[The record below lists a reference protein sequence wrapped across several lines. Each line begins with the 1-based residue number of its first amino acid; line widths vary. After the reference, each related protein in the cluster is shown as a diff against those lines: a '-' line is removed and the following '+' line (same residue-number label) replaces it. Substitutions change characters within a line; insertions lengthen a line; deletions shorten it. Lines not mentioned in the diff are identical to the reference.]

1 MKQIKILFPAT
12 VVLVIV
18 LVILVLAS
26 SCTKDLNTSPI
37 DPNSLSANKIFSND
51 SSYSQFL
58 AQCYGGLGLTGL
70 NANPGYGDPDFT
82 AGDEGTTSFG
92 RALFT
97 LEELSTDEVFNYW
110 GDGSLNELHYQNWSD
125 ANSYLELMYERLYF
139 NITVCNQ
146 FIADVTP
153 RLGGLSG
160 TLKSNVTQYIAE
172 ARFLRALNYFYA
184 MDLWGNIPFVT
195 EKDPI
200 GAFLPPQITQ
210 ANLFA
215 YIESELKAIGPAL
228 LPPSTNYNVYGR
240 ANKAAAW
247 MLLAKLYL
255 NAPVY
260 LGSGTNKYASC
271 IAYCDS
277 IINTGV
283 YSLHTTSLGTYP
295 PYVELFL
302 GDNHRCTEEIIF
314 PIRSSATESQTYGG
328 ATYLVNAEC
337 AQGTMPFDSTIN
349 GLDGTT
355 GYGWGGNTTTYA
367 FMQNFTDMSGATD
380 TRAMFTYKGA
390 GAATVNLSSGQVY
403 GNNLPLTVS
412 KWRNKNSNGAM
423 SSNTGFMN
431 NDIPIFRYSEVLLT
445 YAEATI
451 RNTGSPDQ
459 TSLNYV
465 NQVLTRAYNGSNTG
479 NITLGG
485 LTLNFLM
492 AERGREFYWEMQR
505 RTDLIRFGQFSG
517 GTYVW
522 DWKGGVAAGRS
533 VDTHYN
539 LYPLPA
545 ADLGVNSNLKQNP
558 GY

>member
-1 MKQIKILFPAT
+1 
-12 VVLVIV
+12 
-18 LVILVLAS
+18 
-26 SCTKDLNTSPI
+26 
-37 DPNSLSANKIFSND
+37 
-51 SSYSQFL
+51 
-58 AQCYGGLGLTGL
+58 
-70 NANPGYGDPDFT
+70 
-82 AGDEGTTSFG
+82 
-92 RALFT
+92 LFT

-110 GDGSLNELHYQNWSD
+110 GDGSLNELEYDSWSD
-125 ANSYLELMYERLYF
+125 GNSYLELMYERLYF
-139 NITVCNQ
+139 NIVVCNQ
-146 FIADVTP
+146 YIADVTP
-153 RLGGLSG
+153 RMGGLSG
-160 TLKSNVTQYIAE
+160 TLKANVTQYIAE

-184 MDLWGNIPFVT
+184 LDLWGNVPFVT

-200 GAFLPPQITQ
+200 GSFLPPQITQ

-215 YIESELKAIGPAL
+215 YIESELKAISPAL
-228 LPPSTNYNVYGR
+228 LPPSTNYNTYGR
-240 ANKAAAW
+240 ANKATAW

-260 LGSGTNKYASC
+260 LGSSTNKYASC
-271 IAYCDS
+271 ITYCDS
-277 IINTGV
+277 IINAGV
-283 YSLHTTSLGTYP
+283 YSLHSTSAGKYP

-314 PIRSSATESQTYGG
+314 PIRCSASQSNTYGG
-328 ATYLVNAEC
+328 STYLINAEC
-337 AQGTMPFDSTIN
+337 ASGTMPLDSSVC
-349 GLDGTT
+349 GLDGST
-355 GYGWGGNTTTYA
+355 GYGWGGNTTKFA
-367 FMQNFTDMSGATD
+367 FMQNFSDMTGATD
-380 TRAMFTYKGA
+380 TRAMFLYKGTK
-390 GAATVNLSSGQVY
+390 AATVDLSAGQVY

-412 KWRNKNSNGAM
+412 KWRNKNSDGTM

-431 NDIPIFRYSEVLLT
+431 NDIPIFRYSDVLLT

-451 RNTGSPDQ
+451 RNTGSADQ

-465 NQVLTRAYNGSNTG
+465 NQVLTRAYNGSNAG
-479 NITLGG
+479 NITLGE

-545 ADLGVNSNLKQNP
+545 ADMGVNSNLKQNP